1 MNFDLWLLTAF
12 FAVVMGSILCVG
24 YLVVMRKKNKAPAE
38 SAEQTAPSIDF
49 DDVQL
54 PGSRKLLAKTFQ
66 AVGES
71 VPASKQDNEPLRKR
85 LSMAGYRWPTAVTIF
100 YGIKVAAALG
110 LAGFTGWTIL
120 FLNGSS
126 ESTLIP
132 VVCAAGFGYLFPDR
146 VLDRRIK
153 SRARRI
159 RSGLPPAVDLMVLA
173 VEAGQPRDQAMVD
186 VAKALSRAYP
196 DLCEEFLV
204 FHLEVRAGKS
214 REDALRALADRSPD
228 SELRK
233 LVTLLIDGDRY
244 GTSLGPALRTHSRFL
259 RTRIRQQAQEQA
271 RKLTVKLTMPTFFL
285 IFPAVLVVT
294 LGPAYL
300 LLRVGLGRM
309 LNAW

>member
-12 FAVVMGSILCVG
+12 FTVVMGSVLCVG
-24 YLVVMRKKNKAPAE
+24 YLAMKRQQRTEHAE
-38 SAEQTAPSIDF
+38 DTPQVPPGIGF
-49 DDVQL
+49 DDVPL

-85 LSMAGYRWPTAVTIF
+85 LSLAGYRWPTAVTIF
-100 YGIKVAAALG
+100 YGIKVAGALG

-120 FLNGSS
+120 FLNGTS
-126 ESTLIP
+126 ETTLIP
-132 VVCAAGFGYLFPDR
+132 VICAAGFGYLFPDR
-146 VLDRRIK
+146 ALDWRSK

-173 VEAGQPRDQAMVD
+173 VEAGQSLDQAMLD
-186 VAKALSRAYP
+186 IAKALSHAYP

-204 FHLEVRAGKS
+204 FHLEVHAGKS
-214 REDALRALADRSPD
+214 REDALRRLADRSPD
-228 SELRK
+228 PELRK
-233 LVTLLIDGDRY
+233 LVALLIDGDRY

-300 LLRVGLGRM
+300 QLKESLSHLVG
-309 LNAW
+309 AW